1 LTLPWWQPLAFAR
14 APRIGDRQ
22 EIAMLLKVEKMTC
35 NHCVRSVTNAVKTV
49 DPQAVVTVDLP
60 RQEVRVEAE
69 ADAEAVAAAI
79 REEGYTAEVMDR

>member
-1 LTLPWWQPLAFAR
+1 
-14 APRIGDRQ
+14 
-22 EIAMLLKVEKMTC
+22 MLLKVEKMTC

-60 RQEVRVEAE
+60 RQEVRVEAQ

>member
-1 LTLPWWQPLAFAR
+1 
-14 APRIGDRQ
+14 
-22 EIAMLLKVEKMTC
+22 MLLKVEKMTC

-60 RQEVRVEAE
+60 RQEVRVEAK
-69 ADAEAVAAAI
+69 ADAESVAAAI